1 MSKKFTITVPKKKR
15 NFVKVEMDRL
25 TRPSTFKSRKRS
37 LEAKEADKQIKEYFQ
52 GGE

>member
-25 TRPSTFKSRKRS
+25 TKPSTFKSRKRK
-37 LEAKEADKQIKEYFQ
+37 LLAREADKEIKEYLQ
-52 GGE
+52 GE

>member
-1 MSKKFTITVPKKKR
+1 MSKKFTITVPKKRR

-25 TRPSTFKSRKRS
+25 TRPSTFKSRKRK
-37 LEAKEADKQIKEYFQ
+37 LLAREADKEIKEYFQ